1 MSILNKF
8 LVAATCISLTACVQK
23 DEPPS
28 ALARAIP
35 TADQVAIK
43 LPDNGNRALGDLAEF
58 YVTTRDITRTFNG
71 ASAWV
76 LILIHT
82 IVQFPVTTVADNTY
96 TWGPFSDALDPA
108 EYKLT
113 VIDNGDN
120 TYAYALAGRSK
131 IDGGD
136 FEDVITGL
144 ADDNAGEGLGNGLF
158 KLDFEAGRRV
168 NPIDADPEA
177 RGTVEVVYDLADK
190 AQVMHIVS
198 TDDAGAPVEANYA
211 YNEGEDGSG
220 EHAQRDSSA
229 EQRRSIS
236 LPASPAAPSHVS
248 ACTRK
253 RPCSTSTAMVPGVK
267 VIELACITRPI
278 SVCCEGTNSTRV
290 GEIGNDGDRMRPVTS
305 QPDFT
310 ISLTS
315 HGQ

>member
-211 YNEGEDGSG
+211 YNEGEDGGG
-220 EHAQRDSSA
+220 EMVFGIEGDMGGGPEA
-229 EQRRSIS
+229 EQALIHSRWLGGGEGRADVAFKGGNTENPAGVLASECWNGSFKRSFFAV
-236 LPASPAAPSHVS
+236 LAGDDTGVFGATEGDEASCAFADASMPEEP
-248 ACTRK
+248 
-253 RPCSTSTAMVPGVK
+253 
-267 VIELACITRPI
+267 
-278 SVCCEGTNSTRV
+278 
-290 GEIGNDGDRMRPVTS
+290 
-305 QPDFT
+305 
-310 ISLTS
+310 
-315 HGQ
+315 